1 MDEQFV
7 RDVEEAIRKR
17 SLEALFISSSTLI
30 LRLKR
35 AIKAPVRFNGT
46 VGKVNK
52 KKDKGKGRQM

>member
-17 SLEALFISSSTLI
+17 SPEALSISSSTLI

-35 AIKAPVRFNGT
+35 VIKAPVKFNGT
-46 VGKVNK
+46 VSKVNK